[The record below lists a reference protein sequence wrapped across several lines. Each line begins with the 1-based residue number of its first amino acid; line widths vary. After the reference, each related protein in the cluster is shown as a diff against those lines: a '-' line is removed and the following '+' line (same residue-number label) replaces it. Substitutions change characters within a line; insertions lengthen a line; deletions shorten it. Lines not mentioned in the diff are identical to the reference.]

1 MGTHVIFGLD
11 PTPEPGVER
20 FEAFEI
26 VLGEHGQKLHPHGAK
41 PTFLFSFALRL
52 VGASVDERD
61 AELGADE
68 REVLRAVGGAV
79 VDVESFGD
87 AAA

>member
-1 MGTHVIFGLD
+1 M
-11 PTPEPGVER
+11 
-20 FEAFEI
+20 
-26 VLGEHGQKLHPHGAK
+26 QK

-52 VGASVDERD
+52 VGASVAERD